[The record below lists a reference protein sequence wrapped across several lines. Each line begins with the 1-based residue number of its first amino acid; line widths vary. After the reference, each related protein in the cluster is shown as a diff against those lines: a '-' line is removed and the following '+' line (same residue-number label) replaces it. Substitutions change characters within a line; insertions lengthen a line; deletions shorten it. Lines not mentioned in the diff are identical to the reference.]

1 VQALSAKDYWSAF
14 DSTPEM
20 VVCFVP
26 SDAMLGAALDADP
39 GLHERA
45 MAARVVLVGPGT
57 LLALLRTVAF
67 GWQQD
72 ALSSSARELLALG
85 QELYRRLSTLGTHAA
100 KMGRSLHATVESYNQ
115 FVGAL
120 ESRVFVTARRMQ
132 ELDLVSDDLPQ
143 LAPVETGPRVLTAI
157 ELLEAV
163 TSEDRRPE
171 VDLVDG
177 RGTPG
182 TQESVD
188 ESA

>member
-1 VQALSAKDYWSAF
+1 
-14 DSTPEM
+14 
-20 VVCFVP
+20 
-26 SDAMLGAALDADP
+26 
-39 GLHERA
+39 
-45 MAARVVLVGPGT
+45 
-57 LLALLRTVAF
+57 
-67 GWQQD
+67 
-72 ALSSSARELLALG
+72 
-85 QELYRRLSTLGTHAA
+85 
-100 KMGRSLHATVESYNQ
+100 MGRSLHATVESYNQ